1 MPFGKLPR
9 RDTELVILRVAWRCG
24 CAYEWQQHVPIA
36 LRVGLDAG
44 RSRGRTGIQ
53 LVDGMLQSG
62 TVKLGM
68 VVASDMD
75 PEPGISGGFTFPG
88 VGAVLLSA
96 DDSRAGF
103 TAFQFATFP
112 EFAELFHSYVDWQ
125 DRPESAPAPQGR
137 NILTVEIADS
147 NITRALE
154 CAESTARELADAQA
168 IHLSEI
174 DLMIATASVPG
185 FADGLAARLGIPTT
199 RVATLPD
206 DLNCAHTAAPAVAL
220 ESTALVGGST
230 TLFISARAG
239 ITVTAALYRA

>member
-1 MPFGKLPR
+1 
-9 RDTELVILRVAWRCG
+9 
-24 CAYEWQQHVPIA
+24 
-36 LRVGLDAG
+36 
-44 RSRGRTGIQ
+44 
-53 LVDGMLQSG
+53 MLQSG

-75 PEPGISGGFTFPG
+75 PEPGISGGFSFPCVG
-88 VGAVLLSA
+88 GAVLLSA

-147 NITRALE
+147 YITRALE
-154 CAESTARELADAQA
+154 CAKSTARELADAPG

-185 FADGLAARLGIPTT
+185 SPTDSPPASAYPRRESRHSPT
-199 RVATLPD
+199 IST
-206 DLNCAHTAAPAVAL
+206 AHTPPHPPSRWNPQHSQAGAPRCSSPPAL
-220 ESTALVGGST
+220 ESRSRPRSIAPNPTMHDAPAPPT
-230 TLFISARAG
+230 
-239 ITVTAALYRA
+239 